1 MQNGEIMRLDGTS
14 GIPLEEFTKLLEAAA
29 HEQGFVLVDG
39 PRVFANDNQ
48 DCGCPPGVCLFG
60 EQAEEEEPEVDSDFE
75 MMMSAIAQA
84 MSQEEDVVPLKIEAV
99 AQLGRIVEGLTR
111 LANLH
116 ADLLAVALED

>member
-1 MQNGEIMRLDGTS
+1 MRLDGTS
-14 GIPLEEFTKLLEAAA
+14 GITLGEFTKLLEEAAR
-29 HEQGFVLVDG
+29 EQGFVLVDG

-48 DCGCPPGVCLFG
+48 DCSCPPGVCLFG

-84 MSQEEDVVPLKIEAV
+84 MSQEDVVPLNIEAV

-116 ADLLAVALED
+116 ADLLAFVLED

>member
-1 MQNGEIMRLDGTS
+1 MQSGEIMRLDGTS

-48 DCGCPPGVCLFG
+48 DCGCPPGVCLG
-60 EQAEEEEPEVDSDFE
+60 KQAEEEEQEVDPDFE
-75 MMMSAIAQA
+75 MMMSSIAQA
-84 MSQEEDVVPLKIEAV
+84 MQQDQGQDEVIQAI
-99 AQLGRIVEGLTR
+99 AQLGRIVEGLTI

-116 ADLLAVALED
+116 ADLLKAALED